1 MSIPNGLSCRLVL
14 TAIHTLVIIGDM
26 TARRITAN
34 LPGELLDAAQEVTG
48 KGITETIIEGLE
60 QVKRRRFY
68 ERALALR
75 GKVKLKVDLEAA
87 RGRNRR

>member
-1 MSIPNGLSCRLVL
+1 MHISITV
-14 TAIHTLVIIGDM
+14 M

-34 LPGELLDAAQEVTG
+34 LPGDLLDAAQEVTG
-48 KGITETIIEGLE
+48 KGITETLVEGLE

-75 GKVKLKVDLEAA
+75 GKVRLDVDIGAA